1 MATLQKIHDTDIGE
15 SKELDLMKVIYA
27 DEDFVPTPLM
37 CKLLVVFVEDNESRE
52 PKIVLRDELGSGT
65 NLWYMWR
72 KNNPGFIKW
81 WNTCLESV
89 YSGFGVPEV
98 WKAVRNRAV
107 NHSDAAAKLFI
118 ERFDTKYKPTTAQ
131 EQRHSFAGYKPGFTT
146 AELAEKSRQR
156 KSIANKE
163 IEDVQG

>member
-1 MATLQKIHDTDIGE
+1 MITLQQKHDEATEDD
-15 SKELDLMKVIYA
+15 KEFDLLKVLYA
-27 DEDFVPTPLM
+27 NEDFNPTTLM
-37 CKLLVVFVEDNESRE
+37 IKLLVAFVEDNEDRK
-52 PKIVLRDELGSGT
+52 PQVVLRDDLESST
-65 NLWYMWR
+65 SLWWMWR
-72 KNNPGFIKW
+72 KNSPGFIKW

-98 WKAVRNRAV
+98 WKAVRTRAV

-118 ERFDTKYKPTTAQ
+118 ERFDTKYKPTTSQ
-131 EQRHSFAGYKPGFTT
+131 ERTYSFAGYKPDQTT

-163 IEDVQG
+163 IEDEV